1 MTPLFAAVLDAACYG
16 NEAQLTLIIYASNRQ
31 YRSPF
36 HGSWKVTKP
45 LHETEAK
52 VELAQ
57 LEKWK

>member
-1 MTPLFAAVLDAACYG
+1 MYIHC
-16 NEAQLTLIIYASNRQ
+16 NEAKITKTRQLYN
-31 YRSPF
+31 SPF